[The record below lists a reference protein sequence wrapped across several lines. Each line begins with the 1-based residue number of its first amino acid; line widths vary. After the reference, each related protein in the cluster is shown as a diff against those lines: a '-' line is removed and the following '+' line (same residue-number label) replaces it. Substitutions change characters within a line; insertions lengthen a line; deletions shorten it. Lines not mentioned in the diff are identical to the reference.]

1 MTSAIMILCLAWS
14 LSGICSEQYLNI
26 QGFVKTAIGGST
38 MAVVIMPVVFFLI
51 SLGLAFAT
59 GTSWGT
65 FGILIPIS
73 VTILAGDTMMMA
85 VCVGAILAGAVC
97 GDHISPI
104 SDTTILSSAGA
115 QCKHIDHVSTQMPY
129 AFTVAVCA
137 AAGYVTAGI
146 TRNGFL
152 GLAVAAIFMVAV
164 MGVVLANAK
173 RG

>member
-1 MTSAIMILCLAWS
+1 
-14 LSGICSEQYLNI
+14 
-26 QGFVKTAIGGST
+26 
-38 MAVVIMPVVFFLI
+38 MAVAIMPVVFFLVA
-51 SLGLAFAT
+51 LGLAFAT

-73 VTILAGDTMMMA
+73 VTILGGNLMMMT
-85 VCVGAILAGAVC
+85 VCVGSILAGAVC

-129 AFTVAVCA
+129 AFLVAGCA
-137 AAGYVTAGI
+137 IVGYIVAGVTFNGYIRFGFAIAALIGCM
-146 TRNGFL
+146 
-152 GLAVAAIFMVAV
+152 AVIVAKT
-164 MGVVLANAK
+164 K

>member
-1 MTSAIMILCLAWS
+1 MPILF
-14 LSGICSEQYLNI
+14 
-26 QGFVKTAIGGST
+26 FV
-38 MAVVIMPVVFFLI
+38 I

-73 VTILAGDTMMMA
+73 VTVLSGDYGMMS

-115 QCKHIDHVSTQMPY
+115 QCKHIDHVATQMPY
-129 AFTVAVCA
+129 AMVVALCACAGYITAGVTGNGYFGLLA
-137 AAGYVTAGI
+137 AA
-146 TRNGFL
+146 
-152 GLAVAAIFMVAV
+152 
-164 MGVVLANAK
+164 VVLAVEMVVIVTLEK
-173 RG
+173 RRR